1 MSTSI
6 SSGCT
11 ESADVVDQLNN
22 VLTGIAIKCGVL
34 KSRVVNEQVN
44 EELSELER
52 LAIRA
57 VKLLRQLAPV

>member
-1 MSTSI
+1 
-6 SSGCT
+6 
-11 ESADVVDQLNN
+11 